1 MVALSQTV
9 AQYIEG
15 TVESGK
21 QLGRTIG
28 FPTANIHL
36 AEAYT
41 LEKGVYGVYVFI
53 RGKRFMG
60 VMNVGNRPTFR
71 DGHHVTVEVHILN
84 FNEMIYGE
92 HIVVEPMFPIR
103 LEKKF
108 SGVQALIEELKKDVQ
123 YAMSRFTQMGF
134 MRGDLN

>member
-1 MVALSQTV
+1 MVALLQTA

-28 FPTANIHL
+28 FPTANIRL
-36 AEAYT
+36 AEAYA
-41 LEKGVYGVYVFI
+41 LEKGVYGGYVFI
-53 RGKRFMG
+53 HGRRYMG
-60 VMNVGNRPTFR
+60 VMNVGNRPTFK

-84 FNEMIYGE
+84 FNETIYGE
-92 HIVVEPMFPIR
+92 HIVIEPMFPIR

-108 SGVQALIEELKKDVQ
+108 SGVQALIEQLKKDVQ
-123 YAMSRFTQMGF
+123 YAISRFTQVGAYE
-134 MRGDLN
+134 G

>member
-1 MVALSQTV
+1 MVALRQMV

-28 FPTANIHL
+28 FPTANIRL
-36 AEAYT
+36 AEAYA

-53 RGKRFMG
+53 HGKRYMG
-60 VMNVGNRPTFR
+60 VMNVGNRPTFK

-123 YAMSRFTQMGF
+123 YAIRRFTQVGVYE
-134 MRGDLN
+134 G

>member
-1 MVALSQTV
+1 MVALLQTA

-28 FPTANIHL
+28 FPTANIRP
-36 AEAYT
+36 AEAYA
-41 LEKGVYGVYVFI
+41 LKKGVYGGYVFI
-53 RGKRFMG
+53 HGKRYMG
-60 VMNVGNRPTFR
+60 VMNVGNRPTFK

-84 FNEMIYGE
+84 FNETIYAE
-92 HIVVEPMFPIR
+92 HIVIEPMFPIR

-108 SGVQALIEELKKDVQ
+108 SGVQALIEQLKQDVQ
-123 YAMSRFTQMGF
+123 YAIGRFAQYGVYE
-134 MRGDLN
+134 G